1 VRAKFNAIT
10 PRLLPPGGST
20 GQSLRK
26 ASATDYDA
34 AWTPDWTYVKLAADF
49 NVSVIAAADS
59 PLAFT
64 PVAGKTY
71 VVQGLLLLRTSNTA
85 TGARPGIAFP
95 TGLTDQI
102 AEVLVGDTA
111 AGATLANNT
120 GSAALLAASVGLPNT
135 TTSWF
140 GRIEALLVVGASPA
154 GNFRIQ
160 LASETAGRAVTLKAG
175 SYIRYREI

>member
-1 VRAKFNAIT
+1 
-10 PRLLPPGGST
+10 
-20 GQSLRK
+20 
-26 ASATDYDA
+26 
-34 AWTPDWTYVKLAADF
+34 
-49 NVSVIAAADS
+49 
-59 PLAFT
+59 
-64 PVAGKTY
+64 

-102 AEVLVGDTA
+102 AQVLVGDTA

-120 GSAALLAASVGLPNT
+120 GSAAFQAASAGLPNT

-140 GRIEALLVVGASPA
+140 GRIEALLVVGAAPA